1 MHTVYSVL
9 QKEVQE
15 PIDAF
20 YWVDSMAT
28 LCWIKND
35 KPWKQFVRH
44 RVSEILKLSS
54 RDNWYHC
61 PGPQNPADLP
71 SRGNF
76 APLLAANPFWW
87 EGPEFLKLTPDKWPI
102 AQMQSAFECSE
113 ALAEKVKAEP
123 KVTCYG
129 EFRKGGK

>member
-1 MHTVYSVL
+1 MSKLVHTVLSVL

-15 PIDAF
+15 SIDTY
-20 YWVDSMAT
+20 YWIDSMAT

-76 APLLAANPFWW
+76 AALLAA
-87 EGPEFLKLTPDKWPI
+87 
-102 AQMQSAFECSE
+102 M
-113 ALAEKVKAEP
+113 
-123 KVTCYG
+123 
-129 EFRKGGK
+129 